1 MGSETDNY
9 QVPLT
14 TVILLNATTRR
25 DTQGQVIGVVG
36 VGQDITELNRYRQ
49 ELEHIVDQ
57 RTAELRQALDDQ
69 IELTGELNQARQTAE
84 TAQLETEEANQ
95 AKSRFLSRTSH
106 EIRTP
111 MHGVIGSLG
120 LLQLDLLAEQQRV
133 GQAQTSAEHLLE
145 VIDEILDFSRLE
157 AGETIYQ
164 SQPFDLA
171 YSCQQ
176 VLDLLRPLAQQK
188 GLHLQLEWAPDL
200 ASARQGDQQ
209 KLRQVLINLLA
220 NAIKFSA
227 QGSIRLKVQ
236 PLTAERLRLEVVDT
250 GPGIDEEEQEQ
261 ERLFEAFSQLDES
274 DTRPQGGTGLG
285 LAISQQ
291 FVQGM
296 GGQMGVESQLGQGAT
311 FWLELPLPVTDVRL
325 PLDADITEAEEG
337 VDLQGLRVLV
347 VDEEVVNRS
356 IASEYLQRIGCV
368 VQIAHDGQQ
377 AVDMFQP
384 GQLDLV
390 LMDLQMPLMDGF
402 QSSQQLRWLERRLIP
417 AGEPVVIIALSASV
431 VGEVAE
437 QCRQAGMD
445 DYVSKPFRWD
455 DLQATIGRQLQGRVS
470 LPETS
475 GLESED
481 SDSTTEEA
489 VALFQPDQLM
499 ELGGLELVQE
509 ISALAGTTIGQDM
522 EELAEAIQA
531 EDWSEVRRRGH
542 RMKGAA
548 ANSGAQRM
556 SAMAARMKDQAEGQ
570 TPGIVKEMH
579 PQLVE
584 LWQQTQTAMQDFVNQ
599 Q

>member
-1 MGSETDNY
+1 M
-9 QVPLT
+9 
-14 TVILLNATTRR
+14 
-25 DTQGQVIGVVG
+25 
-36 VGQDITELNRYRQ
+36 
-49 ELEHIVDQ
+49 
-57 RTAELRQALDDQ
+57 
-69 IELTGELNQARQTAE
+69 
-84 TAQLETEEANQ
+84 
-95 AKSRFLSRTSH
+95 
-106 EIRTP
+106 
-111 MHGVIGSLG
+111 
-120 LLQLDLLAEQQRV
+120 
-133 GQAQTSAEHLLE
+133 
-145 VIDEILDFSRLE
+145 
-157 AGETIYQ
+157 
-164 SQPFDLA
+164 
-171 YSCQQ
+171 
-176 VLDLLRPLAQQK
+176 
-188 GLHLQLEWAPDL
+188 
-200 ASARQGDQQ
+200 
-209 KLRQVLINLLA
+209 
-220 NAIKFSA
+220 
-227 QGSIRLKVQ
+227 
-236 PLTAERLRLEVVDT
+236 
-250 GPGIDEEEQEQ
+250 
-261 ERLFEAFSQLDES
+261 
-274 DTRPQGGTGLG
+274 
-285 LAISQQ
+285 
-291 FVQGM
+291 
-296 GGQMGVESQLGQGAT
+296 
-311 FWLELPLPVTDVRL
+311 
-325 PLDADITEAEEG
+325 
-337 VDLQGLRVLV
+337 LV
-347 VDEEVVNRS
+347 VDDEAVNRS
-356 IASEYLQRIGCV
+356 IASEYLQRVGCV

-402 QSSQQLRWLERRLIP
+402 QSSQQLHWLERRLNP

>member
-1 MGSETDNY
+1 M
-9 QVPLT
+9 
-14 TVILLNATTRR
+14 
-25 DTQGQVIGVVG
+25 
-36 VGQDITELNRYRQ
+36 
-49 ELEHIVDQ
+49 
-57 RTAELRQALDDQ
+57 
-69 IELTGELNQARQTAE
+69 
-84 TAQLETEEANQ
+84 
-95 AKSRFLSRTSH
+95 
-106 EIRTP
+106 
-111 MHGVIGSLG
+111 
-120 LLQLDLLAEQQRV
+120 
-133 GQAQTSAEHLLE
+133 
-145 VIDEILDFSRLE
+145 
-157 AGETIYQ
+157 
-164 SQPFDLA
+164 
-171 YSCQQ
+171 
-176 VLDLLRPLAQQK
+176 
-188 GLHLQLEWAPDL
+188 
-200 ASARQGDQQ
+200 
-209 KLRQVLINLLA
+209 
-220 NAIKFSA
+220 
-227 QGSIRLKVQ
+227 
-236 PLTAERLRLEVVDT
+236 
-250 GPGIDEEEQEQ
+250 
-261 ERLFEAFSQLDES
+261 
-274 DTRPQGGTGLG
+274 
-285 LAISQQ
+285 
-291 FVQGM
+291 
-296 GGQMGVESQLGQGAT
+296 
-311 FWLELPLPVTDVRL
+311 TDVRL

-347 VDEEVVNRS
+347 VDDEAVNRS
-356 IASEYLQRIGCV
+356 IASEYLQRVGCV

-402 QSSQQLRWLERRLIP
+402 QSSQQLRWLERRLNP

-509 ISALAGTTIGQDM
+509 ISALAGTTIGRDM

-556 SAMAARMKDQAEGQ
+556 SAMAARMEGQAEGQ
-570 TPGIVKEMH
+570 APGQVKELY
-579 PQLVE
+579 PQLLE
-584 LWQQTQTAMQDFVNQ
+584 IWQQTQTAMEDWLSEISV
-599 Q
+599 